1 MLDRLVEVDVNV
13 LAVNVVMEE
22 ESFPRVAASFQRIP
36 MEMRLLGKL
45 PLKLSTNRSETIGR
59 VLSFANANGRRK
71 FSTGCSKFSKDSY
84 GNEVV
89 GKIASKIIDK
99 NALKKWAEF
108 CP

>member
-45 PLKLSTNRSETIGR
+45 PLKLSTKT
-59 VLSFANANGRRK
+59 L
-71 FSTGCSKFSKDSY
+71 
-84 GNEVV
+84 
-89 GKIASKIIDK
+89 
-99 NALKKWAEF
+99 
-108 CP
+108 